1 MHLLNLRTY
10 FNFPL
15 MDISVR
21 IFFKVCPILHYFV
34 CLRGS
39 KQPVVA
45 VVTWRRPVVFP
56 PQTIRK
62 IVFRMRATSQP
73 KPKQRHKGW
82 VDLLDR

>member
-1 MHLLNLRTY
+1 MHLLNSRTY

-56 PQTIRK
+56 PAGTNDDTQDYFQNARNFST
-62 IVFRMRATSQP
+62 
-73 KPKQRHKGW
+73 
-82 VDLLDR
+82 